1 MLSLLVNEIYVMPRK
16 LTQAHLDAYKRGGD
30 LFTIFDCIKN
40 DPELSFEIRIDD
52 EVFIY
57 FNKKKILSIK
67 KGNKIEPLSNGYYK
81 DCNGPSIDI
90 SNRIHWKRAK
100 DVKRYLCEAKF
111 LAYRKQRKQEFELQQ
126 NYSLGNRDCNN
137 RFIVVDMEWQF
148 SQKGME
154 EQIKVTRP
162 DLVIV
167 DLKPNVNNELD
178 IYLAEVK
185 LGTCALD
192 DKSGLLDHVYST
204 QGIIGS
210 TFACNSLR
218 EDVMNIIKQKHELGI
233 LTGSL
238 PDLTLLATKPKMMFI
253 LGHRGNEEKNVLE
266 NKMASVLQKIPTN
279 MEQPIVIYRDTLIK
293 LEP

>member
-1 MLSLLVNEIYVMPRK
+1 MLYLLEIKIHVMPRK

-30 LFTIFDCIKN
+30 LFTIFNCIKN
-40 DPELSFEIRIDD
+40 DSELSFEIRIND

-67 KGNKIEPLSNGYYK
+67 KGNTIEPLSSGYYK
-81 DCNGPSIDI
+81 DCSGPSIDI
-90 SNRIHWKRAK
+90 RNRVHWTKKK
-100 DVKRYLCEAKF
+100 DIESYFREAKF

-126 NYSLGNRDCNN
+126 NYSLGNRDCNG

-154 EQIKVTRP
+154 EKLKVTRP
-162 DLVIV
+162 DLVVV
-167 DLKPNVNNELD
+167 DLQPNVNNELD

-185 LGTCALD
+185 LGTGALNK
-192 DKSGLLDHVYST
+192 KSGLQDHVYST
-204 QGIIGS
+204 QEIIGS

-218 EDVMNIIKQKHELGI
+218 EDVMSIIKQKHELGI

-253 LGHRGNEEKNVLE
+253 LGHRGKKERNIIEATMSKLD
-266 NKMASVLQKIPTN
+266 IPH
-279 MEQPIVIYRDTLIK
+279 EIREPKVIYHDTLIK
-293 LEP
+293 L